1 MLRNCT
7 SLSLSFEA
15 IYSHVLL
22 YVAMSRVNS
31 PTGLE
36 IMVSGTEKTK
46 SVFVKNVVYSEIFY
60 P

>member
-1 MLRNCT
+1 
-7 SLSLSFEA
+7 
-15 IYSHVLL
+15 
-22 YVAMSRVNS
+22 MSRVNS